1 LLKHDEINIVKDF
14 LPLFGK
20 KIANSL
26 DLGDFKQTILYFG
39 LYA

>member
-14 LPLFGK
+14 LPLFVK

-26 DLGDFKQTILYFG
+26 DYGDIMQIILYFW
-39 LYA
+39 LST